1 MSLQI
6 IFLKQKTSL
15 IDFELRTVIV
25 ESLMK
30 TSDYKGQI
38 LSVFKVLLYNVPKS
52 NSKHKK

>member
-15 IDFELRTVIV
+15 IDFELRIVIV